1 MLLVLFTHMTL
12 PNSTLLDYVALSQ
25 QYYVA
30 LGLSCSQKADIIR
43 TQGGYIEWGGEID
56 KTGARRNW

>member
-1 MLLVLFTHMTL
+1 MLLVLFTHMAL

-43 TQGGYIEWGGEID
+43 TQGGYIEWGGGD
-56 KTGARRNW
+56 